1 MYDGAPTPAEEETE
15 QSRKL
20 SRSGG
25 SHPRAAKGLG
35 VATCWAYGE
44 GVKKG
49 TDILQ
54 HVAALDPQHLSDPLR
69 AIPYLASEFS
79 TQVSILSR
87 GRSLLPM
94 R

>member
-1 MYDGAPTPAEEETE
+1 VQRQGEPGLSPDTPDYITPFTRLLREA
-15 QSRKL
+15 
-20 SRSGG
+20 
-25 SHPRAAKGLG
+25 GLG

-87 GRSLLPM
+87 GGSLLPM